1 MPALLRQK
9 RRRRRG
15 SDVPFYL
22 LPPPR
27 PHFAELN
34 CLERPF
40 LARCL
45 PPPTLPFQPLV
56 VLRHYASPRRE
67 ERKKKKRK
75 KSKTF
80 ACVLLFRAI
89 QDSTKIGAA
98 YPRSAIS
105 SSYLFNFGP
114 NFEIFLPR
122 NFVQFGNFRTCA
134 SVLVLCHSCFELTT
148 TPFSLSLSPTKQCYS
163 FQIRPPTIL
172 HTIALSFPTHPSI
185 SPFLLPAPTL
195 ASPLLQSGEEGDFN
209 FGRSGKKTLLR
220 FCATRKRRRV
230 NIEAGSKNNLKASHL

>member
-1 MPALLRQK
+1 MPALLRQR

-45 PPPTLPFQPLV
+45 PLLPYPPSHPL
-56 VLRHYASPRRE
+56 LCCDIMRRHAGRNGRR
-67 ERKKKKRK
+67 RKEK

-148 TPFSLSLSPTKQCYS
+148 TPFSLSPPDKAMLFVPDSTL
-163 FQIRPPTIL
+163 PTIL
-172 HTIALSFPTHPSI
+172 HSIALSFPIPTPLFPRFFFLPQPLHRLSSRAAKRAI
-185 SPFLLPAPTL
+185 STLGGVAKKRSFAIVLPEKGEGSTL
-195 ASPLLQSGEEGDFN
+195 KQA
-209 FGRSGKKTLLR
+209 KK
-220 FCATRKRRRV
+220 
-230 NIEAGSKNNLKASHL
+230 II